1 MNQIF
6 SKVKK
11 RATPGYIIVSITIL
25 VAVFYSGF
33 FAGHVSSDNFETLAI
48 EDGELVNRNVKSYAK
63 DDVDFN
69 LFWEV
74 WDTVKENYVMQP
86 VSEVD
91 LFYGAVQGM
100 VTALE
105 DPYSLFFNPEET
117 EEFNKDLDGTFYGI
131 GAEIGIRDDLVMVE
145 APLPNGPAI
154 RNGIMA
160 GDLILA
166 VDGEDTFGL
175 TVHEAVMKIR
185 GELGAPVTLTVLHEG
200 EEETSDIVI
209 VREEIVIDSVEWEVR
224 DDGIAV
230 ISIYMFN
237 ADTTSLFNQAVQE
250 ILREDAESI
259 IVDLR
264 NNRGGLLDSVV
275 KISDFWINSDIVAI
289 ERTNSTEFTLAT
301 NPGAILSEMPTVV
314 LVNGGSASASEI
326 LAGALQD
333 YGLATLIGETTFGK
347 GVVQEFREFDN
358 GSALKVT
365 VAEWLTPAGRAINK
379 VGIEPDIVAE
389 FTIDDF
395 NEKRTPQL
403 EAAIDYLKGQ

>member
-1 MNQIF
+1 MLCMNQIF

-175 TVHEAVMKIR
+175 TVH
-185 GELGAPVTLTVLHEG
+185 
-200 EEETSDIVI
+200 
-209 VREEIVIDSVEWEVR
+209 
-224 DDGIAV
+224 
-230 ISIYMFN
+230 
-237 ADTTSLFNQAVQE
+237 
-250 ILREDAESI
+250 
-259 IVDLR
+259 
-264 NNRGGLLDSVV
+264 GG
-275 KISDFWINSDIVAI
+275 N
-289 ERTNSTEFTLAT
+289 
-301 NPGAILSEMPTVV
+301 
-314 LVNGGSASASEI
+314 
-326 LAGALQD
+326 
-333 YGLATLIGETTFGK
+333 
-347 GVVQEFREFDN
+347 
-358 GSALKVT
+358 
-365 VAEWLTPAGRAINK
+365 
-379 VGIEPDIVAE
+379 
-389 FTIDDF
+389 
-395 NEKRTPQL
+395 
-403 EAAIDYLKGQ
+403 